1 MGTRPTAVHGGWGK
15 WGPMSGC
22 SRSCGGGLKFAE
34 RECDNPPPANKGRYC
49 IGERKKLAICN
60 TMVNSTVFLC
70 ESTRVWCRFD
80 FISSLP
86 FFFFPFPFLLDP
98 SLSSTLLCS
107 LLFPIVYG
115 ILFLISSIRFFL
127 YIFSCL
133 GREKIFDY
141 SVKQNFR

>member
-70 ESTRVWCRFD
+70 ESTVCGAVSTSFLPYPSPSPSPFYSILLFLLLFFALFYFQLCTGYCFSPRRFVS
-80 FISSLP
+80 FYI
-86 FFFFPFPFLLDP
+86 FFPV
-98 SLSSTLLCS
+98 SGEKR
-107 LLFPIVYG
+107 Y
-115 ILFLISSIRFFL
+115 LI
-127 YIFSCL
+127 
-133 GREKIFDY
+133 KA
-141 SVKQNFR
+141 